1 MGDKK
6 TLIYTCAKALF
17 SEKGFKDTNV
27 ADITKAAGMAV
38 GTFYNYYPSKEKIFM
53 DIFLEENGRLKKR
66 CLNALDLSQSPLA
79 VVRQMLALNYEGTRE
94 NPILREW
101 YNKFVFEKLQQAFR
115 EENGMSTVDFLYDSF
130 LELVVLWQEQ
140 GKMRRDI
147 DAREIMMMFAA
158 LVNIDTHKD
167 EIGLEYFPEI
177 LEKMTEFVMQGL
189 TDTRA

>member
-1 MGDKK
+1 
-6 TLIYTCAKALF
+6 
-17 SEKGFKDTNV
+17 
-27 ADITKAAGMAV
+27 
-38 GTFYNYYPSKEKIFM
+38 
-53 DIFLEENGRLKKR
+53 
-66 CLNALDLSQSPLA
+66 
-79 VVRQMLALNYEGTRE
+79 
-94 NPILREW
+94 
-101 YNKFVFEKLQQAFR
+101 
-115 EENGMSTVDFLYDSF
+115 MSTVDFLYDSF